1 MLFKRV
7 WGGFPEAG
15 KGSFIRAGNLGTVE
29 KAEGDMTGTALFERQ
44 NNAIAGIVCM
54 LFGMLVLTG
63 MDVVVKVMV
72 QADFH
77 PVQVLFVRG
86 WIVLAIM
93 FAVLP
98 MFGGLRALIPGRPF
112 ALVVRG
118 IIGFL
123 APFSFFTALKT
134 VPLADATVVFFAA
147 PLLMT
152 GLSPLV
158 LKEKVGPYRWGAV
171 VVGFIGVLIAVNPT
185 ATGLDPMLF
194 MVFLALL
201 AYSALALMGR
211 WLGDSETT
219 FRLVFYFNLGIL
231 VVSSV
236 FVAFVWKPISLEA
249 FGGLFAISV
258 MALIGHVL
266 LTKAF
271 VMAPLSIVSPFEYSA
286 LLWAAILGY
295 LVFGDVPASTVWVGG
310 AVIAA
315 SGMFILYR
323 EARMARRPKA
333 EPPPT

>member
-1 MLFKRV
+1 MSQS
-7 WGGFPEAG
+7 A
-15 KGSFIRAGNLGTVE
+15 II
-29 KAEGDMTGTALFERQ
+29 ERQ
-44 NNAIAGIVCM
+44 NHVVAGIAYM
-54 LFGMLVLTG
+54 LCGMLILTG
-63 MDVVVKVMV
+63 MDVVVKIIV
-72 QADFH
+72 QADVH

-98 MFGGLRALIPGRPF
+98 MFGGLPALKPVRPY

-118 IIGFL
+118 AIGFL
-123 APFSFFTALKT
+123 APFSFFSALKT

-158 LKEKVGPYRWGAV
+158 LKEKVGPYRWAAVIVGFLGV
-171 VVGFIGVLIAVNPT
+171 VVAVNPS
-185 ATGLDPMLF
+185 AKGLDPMLF

-211 WLGDSETT
+211 WLGSTETT

-236 FVAFVWKPISLEA
+236 FVAFVWQPIDLET
-249 FGGLFAISV
+249 FGGLVAISI
-258 MALIGHVL
+258 MALVGHVL

-271 VMAPLSIVSPFEYSA
+271 VLAPLSIVSPFEYSA

-295 LVFGDVPASTVWVGG
+295 LVFGDVPANTVWVGG
-310 AVIAA
+310 AIIAA

-323 EARMARRPKA
+323 EARLARKPKA
-333 EPPPT
+333 EPPPA

>member
-1 MLFKRV
+1 M
-7 WGGFPEAG
+7 
-15 KGSFIRAGNLGTVE
+15 AGNDT
-29 KAEGDMTGTALFERQ
+29 FQRQ
-44 NNAIAGIVCM
+44 NNAVAGIGYM
-54 LFGMLVLTG
+54 LCGMLILTG
-63 MDVVVKVMV
+63 MDVVVKIMV

-77 PVQVLFVRG
+77 PVQVLFIRG

-98 MFGGLRALIPGRPF
+98 FFGGLRALKPVRPY
-112 ALVVRG
+112 ALLVRG

-134 VPLADATVVFFAA
+134 IPLADATVVFFAA

-171 VVGFIGVLIAVNPT
+171 IVGFVGVLIAVNPT
-185 ATGLDPMLF
+185 ATGMDPMLF

-211 WLGDSETT
+211 WLGDTETT

-231 VVSSV
+231 VVSSF
-236 FVAFVWKPISLEA
+236 FVAFVWKPISLDA
-249 FGGLFAISV
+249 FGSLLAISV
-258 MALIGHVL
+258 MALVGHVL

-295 LVFGDVPASTVWVGG
+295 LVFGDVPANTVWVGG

-323 EARMARRPKA
+323 ESRLAKRPKA
-333 EPPPT
+333 EPPPA

>member
-1 MLFKRV
+1 MS
-7 WGGFPEAG
+7 G
-15 KGSFIRAGNLGTVE
+15 GTV
-29 KAEGDMTGTALFERQ
+29 LERQ
-44 NNAIAGIVCM
+44 NHAIAGITYM
-54 LFGMLVLTG
+54 LVGMLILTG
-63 MDVVVKVMV
+63 MDVVVKIMV
-72 QADFH
+72 QTDFH
-77 PVQVLFVRG
+77 PIQILFVRG

-98 MFGGLRALIPGRPF
+98 FFGGLRTLKPGRPY

-123 APFSFFTALKT
+123 APYSFFTALKT

-158 LKEKVGPYRWGAV
+158 LKEKVGPYRWAAVIVGFLGV
-171 VVGFIGVLIAVNPT
+171 VVAVNPS
-185 ATGLDPMLF
+185 ATGMDPMLF

-211 WLGDSETT
+211 WLGDTETT

-236 FVAFVWKPISLEA
+236 FVAFVWQPISWEA
-249 FGGLFAISV
+249 LGGLLAISV
-258 MALIGHVL
+258 MALVGHVL

-271 VMAPLSIVSPFEYSA
+271 VLAPLSIVSPFEYSA

-295 LVFGDVPASTVWVGG
+295 LVFGDVPANTVWIGG
-310 AVIAA
+310 AIIAA

-323 EARMARRPKA
+323 EARLAKKPKA

>member
-1 MLFKRV
+1 ML
-7 WGGFPEAG
+7 
-15 KGSFIRAGNLGTVE
+15 
-29 KAEGDMTGTALFERQ
+29 
-44 NNAIAGIVCM
+44 C
-54 LFGMLVLTG
+54 GMLILTG
-63 MDVVVKVMV
+63 MDVIVKILV
-72 QADFH
+72 QADIH
-77 PVQVLFVRG
+77 PIQVLFIRG

-98 MFGGLRALIPGRPF
+98 MFGGLRALIPGRPV

-134 VPLADATVVFFAA
+134 MPLADVTVVFFAA

-152 GLSPLV
+152 GLSPFV
-158 LKEKVGPYRWGAV
+158 LKERVGPYRWGAV
-171 VVGFIGVLIAVNPT
+171 IVGFVGVVVAVNPS
-185 ATGLDPMLF
+185 ASGMDPMLF
-194 MVFLALL
+194 MVFLALV

-211 WLGDSETT
+211 WLGDTETT

-236 FVAFVWKPISLEA
+236 LVAFVWEPISLEA
-249 FGGLFAISV
+249 TGGMVAVSI
-258 MALIGHVL
+258 MALVGHVL

-271 VMAPLSIVSPFEYSA
+271 LLAPLSIVSPFEYSA

-295 LVFGDVPASTVWVGG
+295 LVFGDVPPSTVWVGG
-310 AVIAA
+310 AIIAA

-323 EARMARRPKA
+323 EARLARRPKT
-333 EPPPT
+333 EPPPA

>member
-1 MLFKRV
+1 M
-7 WGGFPEAG
+7 A
-15 KGSFIRAGNLGTVE
+15 
-29 KAEGDMTGTALFERQ
+29 GTAIFERQ
-44 NNAIAGIVCM
+44 NRAVAGIAHM
-54 LFGMLVLTG
+54 LLGMLILTG
-63 MDVVVKVMV
+63 MDVLVKVIV

-77 PVQVLFVRG
+77 PIQVLFIRG

-98 MFGGLRALIPGRPF
+98 WFGGLPALKPVRPF

-118 IIGFL
+118 AVGFL

-152 GLSPLV
+152 GLSPFV

-171 VVGFIGVLIAVNPT
+171 VVGFIGVVIAVNPST
-185 ATGLDPMLF
+185 SGMNPMLF

-201 AYSALALMGR
+201 AYTALALMGR
-211 WLGDSETT
+211 WLGDTETT

-236 FVAFVWKPISLEA
+236 FVAFVWKPISIEA
-249 FGGLFAISV
+249 LAALVAISV
-258 MALIGHVL
+258 MALVGHVL

-271 VMAPLSIVSPFEYSA
+271 IMAPLSIVSPFEYSS
-286 LLWAAILGY
+286 LLWAAVLGY
-295 LVFGDVPASTVWVGG
+295 LVFGDVPPETVWIGG
-310 AVIAA
+310 AIIAA

-323 EARMARRPKA
+323 EARLARRPKV
-333 EPPPT
+333 EPPPA

>member
-1 MLFKRV
+1 ML
-7 WGGFPEAG
+7 
-15 KGSFIRAGNLGTVE
+15 
-29 KAEGDMTGTALFERQ
+29 
-44 NNAIAGIVCM
+44 C
-54 LFGMLVLTG
+54 GMLILTG
-63 MDVVVKVMV
+63 MDVVVKVVV

-86 WIVLAIM
+86 WVILAIM
-93 FAVLP
+93 FAALP
-98 MFGGLRALIPGRPF
+98 MFGGLRALVPGRPY

-158 LKEKVGPYRWGAV
+158 LKERVGPYRWAAV
-171 VVGFIGVLIAVNPT
+171 IVGFLGVVIAVNPSS
-185 ATGLDPMLF
+185 AGMNPMLF
-194 MVFLALL
+194 MVFLALI

-211 WLGDSETT
+211 WLGDTETT

-236 FVAFVWKPISLEA
+236 FVAFVWKPISMEV
-249 FGGLFAISV
+249 FGALVAISL
-258 MALIGHVL
+258 MALVGHVL

-271 VMAPLSIVSPFEYSA
+271 VLAPLSIVSPFEYSA

-295 LVFGDVPASTVWVGG
+295 LVFGDVPPVTVWIGG
-310 AVIAA
+310 AIIAA
-315 SGMFILYR
+315 SGMFVLYR
-323 EARMARRPKA
+323 ESRLARRPKT
-333 EPPPT
+333 EPPPA

>member
-1 MLFKRV
+1 M
-7 WGGFPEAG
+7 AG
-15 KGSFIRAGNLGTVE
+15 AVT
-29 KAEGDMTGTALFERQ
+29 FERQ
-44 NNAIAGIVCM
+44 NHAVAGIAYM
-54 LFGMLVLTG
+54 LCGMLILTG
-63 MDVVVKVMV
+63 MDVVVKVVV

-86 WIVLAIM
+86 WVILAIM
-93 FAVLP
+93 FAALT
-98 MFGGLRALIPGRPF
+98 MFGGLRALVPGRPY

-158 LKEKVGPYRWGAV
+158 LKERVGPYRWAAV
-171 VVGFIGVLIAVNPT
+171 IVGFLGVVIAVNPS
-185 ATGLDPMLF
+185 AAGMNPMLF
-194 MVFLALL
+194 MVFLALI

-211 WLGDSETT
+211 WLGDTETT

-236 FVAFVWKPISLEA
+236 FVAFVWKPISMEV
-249 FGGLFAISV
+249 FGALVAISL
-258 MALIGHVL
+258 MALVGHVL

-271 VMAPLSIVSPFEYSA
+271 LLAPLSIVSPFEYSA

-295 LVFGDVPASTVWVGG
+295 LVFGDVPPVTVWIGG
-310 AVIAA
+310 AIIAA
-315 SGMFILYR
+315 SGMFVLYR
-323 EARMARRPKA
+323 ESRLARRPKS